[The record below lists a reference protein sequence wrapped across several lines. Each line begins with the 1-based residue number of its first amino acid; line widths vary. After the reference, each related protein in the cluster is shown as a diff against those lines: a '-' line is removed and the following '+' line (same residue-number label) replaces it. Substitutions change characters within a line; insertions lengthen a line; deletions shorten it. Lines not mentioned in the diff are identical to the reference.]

1 MAQTLLVIDDDPSVR
16 EVMRLLLEHRGYEVI
31 VADSGAA
38 GLARATERNV
48 DGALIDVH
56 MTGMNGI
63 EVCRILRE
71 QAAAAGR
78 KLPVWIMTGAR
89 SAPII
94 KAAAEAGALVVLSKP
109 FSHGELYQR
118 IEAELGPAPANRRF
132 GID

>member
-1 MAQTLLVIDDDPSVR
+1 
-16 EVMRLLLEHRGYEVI
+16 MRLLLEHRGYEVI

-38 GLARATERNV
+38 GLARAAERNV